1 MANLGITLH
10 YVITWP
16 PSMHWF
22 WELAVENSTRNLLST
37 LKIKQLIYQQRWVY
51 LGELQRITI
60 QNMQTTAKPQ
70 ASPANKHYIM
80 EKEKVGRGCFEY
92 KSREKQEF
100 RVMMFLT
107 GWDAGVVN
115 FLKEMQCTHLCLFW
129 QVIDDSFLL
138 TVLLGSEIDSSSWIG
153 SQEAPPSSFPLVRFL
168 FINFHM
174 RKQQINHKF
183 NWEILKIREPQKNW
197 DKSLHI
203 SGCIETMNAQGRPEK
218 TWPKSKAQWDLRT
231 GWNFEC
237 VPCLHRGWSAEGR
250 SLLALGVCIQSL
262 PESLANH

>member
-80 EKEKVGRGCFEY
+80 EKEKVGRGCFEQ
-92 KSREKQEF
+92 KSIGEKQYNNSPF
-100 RVMMFLT
+100 SLT
-107 GWDAGVVN
+107 ETVTSCRRCKVQQLSLLWD
-115 FLKEMQCTHLCLFW
+115 
-129 QVIDDSFLL
+129 VIDDIF
-138 TVLLGSEIDSSSWIG
+138 
-153 SQEAPPSSFPLVRFL
+153 
-168 FINFHM
+168 
-174 RKQQINHKF
+174 
-183 NWEILKIREPQKNW
+183 
-197 DKSLHI
+197 
-203 SGCIETMNAQGRPEK
+203 C
-218 TWPKSKAQWDLRT
+218 
-231 GWNFEC
+231 
-237 VPCLHRGWSAEGR
+237 
-250 SLLALGVCIQSL
+250 
-262 PESLANH
+262 